1 MENESI
7 KIVEKR
13 NGIHKDS
20 VVRKNLSN
28 HQKSRMPE
36 ATRGAEEA
44 GSLPNFTL
52 EVNGMPVG
60 DTSGRVRRE
69 KSNPELGWARPTKGQ
84 FS

>member
-7 KIVEKR
+7 GIAERR
-13 NGIHKDS
+13 NGIHKDA

-28 HQKSRMPE
+28 HRKSRMPE

-60 DTSGRVRRE
+60 NISGRVRRE
-69 KSNPELGWARPTKGQ
+69 KLPGM
-84 FS
+84 